1 MTEDDTPSLPS
12 GEPARGQLELS
23 LRQNSFKKIV
33 LTIHRARNL
42 WAFSCY
48 GGIQETFCIIHLLHH
63 KETESE
69 CKLKNVDRERHVV
82 FEGRTAARKKSKSPE
97 FHEDFTLPMDL
108 ADIKTRILV
117 VTVWAYDK
125 HDNLEA
131 VGEVA
136 VDFEEIDLI
145 EGEALVKDL
154 EEAHQV
160 KYLR

>member
-1 MTEDDTPSLPS
+1 MLIVN
-12 GEPARGQLELS
+12 AMWCLKVEL
-23 LRQNSFKKIV
+23 QQE
-33 LTIHRARNL
+33 RNPKVRN
-42 WAFSCY
+42 F
-48 GGIQETFCIIHLLHH
+48 T
-63 KETESE
+63 KT
-69 CKLKNVDRERHVV
+69 
-82 FEGRTAARKKSKSPE
+82 
-97 FHEDFTLPMDL
+97 TLPMDL

-160 KYLR
+160 KYFK